1 MSDVEDASRYR
12 WAVALLGDDHDL
24 ERLAEHFTGGIRV
37 ARGPDGWE
45 LRADQFEEMSEGADV
60 SGEARALVTRL
71 RALLLLK
78 FGSTR
83 PLEMGL
89 VSERLADGTRRQ
101 GAYGIG
107 AMIAPGPTCSGRGT
121 VTYPDGT
128 VPEAP
133 PIQSWEPI
141 LERVATDDR
150 VRAAFD
156 FLSLPPTWST
166 LSAALDVPME
176 DPRTGGGQ
184 GVVDRGAS
192 KGEIERFVG
201 TASNQKTLGTAAR
214 HGYSRKPHP
223 DPMNL
228 GEATTL
234 VRGIVDAWI
243 EKLISGRGS

>member
-1 MSDVEDASRYR
+1 MADAEERPPRR
-12 WAVALLGDDHDL
+12 WSVALRGDDHDL
-24 ERLAEHFTGGIRV
+24 HRLAERFISGIRV
-37 ARGPDGWE
+37 ARGPDDWE
-45 LRADQFEEMSEGADV
+45 LTADRFEAMSEGADV
-60 SGEARALVTRL
+60 SGEAHAMVIRL

-89 VSERLADGTRRQ
+89 VSEQLADGTRRQ
-101 GAYGIG
+101 GAFGIG
-107 AMIAPGPTCSGRGT
+107 AMLAPGPTFAGQGT

-128 VPEAP
+128 VPEAT

-141 LERVATDDR
+141 LERAATDDR
-150 VRAAFD
+150 VRAALD
-156 FLSLPPTWST
+156 FLSLPPTWYT

-176 DPRTGGGQ
+176 DPRTGGRQ

-192 KGEIERFVG
+192 KGEIDRFIG
-201 TASNQKTLGTAAR
+201 TASNQKTLGTDAR

-223 DPMNL
+223 DPMTL
-228 GEATTL
+228 GEASKL

-243 EKLISGRGS
+243 EKLISGRGP